1 MRHEDREIRSI
12 GDLIAALREQT
23 TVRDTVWFRG
33 QSSVDWTLT
42 PSLGRNAD
50 LLNRELNLIKRFIQ
64 LAIPQMTETI
74 PPSAA
79 GWEWVF
85 LMQHHHLPTRLLDWS
100 ESPLAAVWFA
110 LSDPA
115 TDDLPAAVWCLDP
128 LALNAQARLRGR
140 WLTELPAFGRDD
152 ILDNYL
158 PDKQMD
164 GAGAVPVAAIAS
176 RQFRRIAAQQG
187 NFTISHAESGPVEGV
202 GDGNHVWRL
211 VIPAD
216 ARTGLREELLYLRLN
231 ELQLFPDLDRAAMA
245 ALESVR

>member
-1 MRHEDREIRSI
+1 MRYEDREIGSV

-23 TVRDTVWFRG
+23 NARDTVWFRG
-33 QSSVDWTLT
+33 QGSATWTLT
-42 PSLGRNAD
+42 PSLGRDEA

-64 LAIPQMTETI
+64 LAIPQMTDAI
-74 PPSAA
+74 PSSAA

-85 LMQHHHLPTRLLDWS
+85 LMQHHNVPTRLLDWS

-110 LSDPA
+110 LSDPQTEKEA
-115 TDDLPAAVWCLDP
+115 AAVWCLDP

-140 WLTELPAFGRDD
+140 WLSELPAFGRDD

-187 NFTISHAESGPVEGV
+187 NFTISHAESGAVEEV

-211 VIPAD
+211 IIPVA
-216 ARTGLREELLYLRLN
+216 ARANLREELAYLRFN
-231 ELQLFPDLDRAAMA
+231 ELQLFPDLDRAASV
-245 ALESVR
+245 ALESIR